1 MESISVSTRGGAQRL
16 ADGLEHESPTL
27 LDRLSKLNEASLRIN
42 ESLDFDTVL
51 QGVIDS
57 ARSLTNARYG
67 ALIAFDQS
75 GGIENLITS
84 GITPEERPRF
94 GDLPKGLGLLQY
106 LNEIDEPLRLADI
119 ASHPRSVGFPKGH
132 PSMVTF
138 LGVPIRHLGQ
148 RLGNIYLTEK
158 EGGRDFSPEDE
169 EILVMIAS
177 QAALVIANA
186 FRYQDEQR
194 ARADLQALVDISPV
208 GVLIFDGKTR
218 GLVSMN
224 PETRRIVRGVHAPGH
239 SLPELLSVLTFRRPD
254 GREIPPE
261 ELPTE
266 RAIRGRETIRGEEI
280 VIHLPDG
287 QAVTAIVSAVPILS
301 EEGEVV
307 SVVATLQD
315 MTPLEEMERQRA
327 EFLGMVS
334 HELRT
339 PLTTIKG
346 STATVLGAS
355 SSLDPT
361 EMRQFF
367 KIIDEQADR
376 MRNLINNLLDLTR
389 IEAGILAVTPEPTS
403 VAGIV
408 DEARKSFLLGGAGNR
423 IEVNLQ
429 RDLPRIAA
437 DGHRIVQV
445 LSNLIS
451 NASKNS
457 PESSTI
463 TVTVWQED
471 FHILFAIADE
481 GRGLSPESLPHLF
494 KKFSRIGGDAADQDI
509 EGTGVGLAICKGIVE
524 AHGGRIWAESDGLG
538 LGARLTF
545 TIPVAQEVVS
555 VLANGSGQ
563 LTGDS
568 GRTAPE
574 RARILAV
581 DDEPQILR
589 HINSTLSHAGFD
601 TFVTSD
607 PKEVEHLIADKK
619 PHLVLVDLALPGTD
633 GFALM
638 QRISRITE
646 APVIFLSG
654 RSEEHIIARA
664 FEMGAADYV
673 VKPFAPTELVARA
686 RAALRKWVAAGPS
699 RPSKPYQLG
708 DLKISY
714 ADRRVMVAGQPVQLS
729 ATEYKLLAEL
739 SANAGR
745 VLTHDQLLQRVWG
758 FDYSGNPR
766 LLQAFVKTLRRKLGD
781 DAKSPSYIFTE
792 FRVGYRMPGTSA
804 LDDSERDAPKK
815 GR

>member
-27 LDRLSKLNEASLRIN
+27 LDRLSELSAASLRIN

-75 GGIENLITS
+75 GGIETLITS

-106 LNEIDEPLRLADI
+106 LNEIEEPLRLADI

-132 PSMVTF
+132 PSMKTF
-138 LGVPIRHLGQ
+138 LGTPILRLGQ

-158 EGGRDFSPEDE
+158 EGGREFSPEDE

-186 FRYQDEQR
+186 LRYQDEQR

-266 RAIRGRETIRGEEI
+266 RAIRSRETIRAEEI
-280 VIHLPDG
+280 VIDLPDG

-315 MTPLEEMERQRA
+315 MTPLEELERQRA

-355 SSLDPT
+355 STVDPAET
-361 EMRQFF
+361 RHFF

-389 IEAGILAVTPEPTS
+389 IDAGILSVTPEPTS
-403 VAGIV
+403 VADVV
-408 DEARKSFLLGGAGNR
+408 DEAREAFLLGGGGNGIYVDLR
-423 IEVNLQ
+423 Q
-429 RDLPRIAA
+429 DLPRMAA

-457 PESSTI
+457 PQSSTI

-471 FHILFAIADE
+471 LHVLFAVADE
-481 GRGLSPESLPHLF
+481 GSGLSLERLPHVF
-494 KKFSRIGGDAADQDI
+494 KKFSRIVGDPAYQDI

-524 AHGGRIWAESDGLG
+524 SHGGRIWAESDGPG
-538 LGARLTF
+538 LGSRFMF
-545 TIPVAQEVVS
+545 TIPAAEEVVS
-555 VLANGSGQ
+555 VSANGSVQ
-563 LTGDS
+563 FTGDS
-568 GRTAPE
+568 ERTAQE

-581 DDEPQILR
+581 DDEPQVLR
-589 HINSTLSHAGFD
+589 HIKRTLLEAGYEAV
-601 TFVTSD
+601 VTGD
-607 PKEVEHLIADKK
+607 PREVEHLIEAKK
-619 PHLVLVDLALPGTD
+619 PHLVLLDLALPGTD

-638 QRISRITE
+638 KRISDTTD
-646 APVIFLSG
+646 AAVIFLSG
-654 RSEEHIIARA
+654 RSDEHTIARA
-664 FEMGAADYV
+664 LEMGAADYV
-673 VKPFAPTELVARA
+673 VKPFAPTELVARV
-686 RAALRKWVAAGPS
+686 RAALRRWAADGQS
-699 RPSKPYQLG
+699 RPSKSYELG
-708 DLKISY
+708 DLRISY
-714 ADRRVMVAGQPVQLS
+714 ADRRVMVAGQPVQLT

-745 VLTHDQLLQRVWG
+745 VLTHNQLLQRVWG
-758 FDYSGNPR
+758 FDYSGNPK

-792 FRVGYRMPGTSA
+792 FRVGYRMP
-804 LDDSERDAPKK
+804 RD
-815 GR
+815 

>member
-27 LDRLSKLNEASLRIN
+27 LDRLSELSAASLRIN

-75 GGIENLITS
+75 GGIETLVTS

-106 LNEIDEPLRLADI
+106 LNEIEEPLRLADI

-132 PSMVTF
+132 PSMKTF
-138 LGVPIRHLGQ
+138 LGTPILRLGQ

-158 EGGRDFSPEDE
+158 EGGREFSPEDE

-186 FRYQDEQR
+186 LRYQDEQR

-208 GVLIFDGKTR
+208 GVLIFDRKTR

-266 RAIRGRETIRGEEI
+266 RAIRSRETIRAEEI
-280 VIHLPDG
+280 VIDLPDG

-315 MTPLEEMERQRA
+315 MTPLEELERQRA

-355 SSLDPT
+355 STVDPAET
-361 EMRQFF
+361 RHFF

-389 IEAGILAVTPEPTS
+389 IDAGILSVTPEPTS
-403 VAGIV
+403 VADVV
-408 DEARKSFLLGGAGNR
+408 DEAREAFLLGGGGNGIYVDLR
-423 IEVNLQ
+423 Q
-429 RDLPRIAA
+429 DLPRMAA

-457 PESSTI
+457 PQSSTI

-471 FHILFAIADE
+471 LHVLFAVADE
-481 GRGLSPESLPHLF
+481 GSGLSLERLPHVF
-494 KKFSRIGGDAADQDI
+494 KKFSRIVGDPAYQDI

-524 AHGGRIWAESDGLG
+524 SHGGRIWAESDGPG
-538 LGARLTF
+538 LGSRFMF
-545 TIPVAQEVVS
+545 TIPAAEEVVS
-555 VLANGSGQ
+555 VSANGSVQ
-563 LTGDS
+563 FTGDS
-568 GRTAPE
+568 ERTAQE

-581 DDEPQILR
+581 DDEPQVLR
-589 HINSTLSHAGFD
+589 HIKSTLLEAGYEAV
-601 TFVTSD
+601 VTGD
-607 PKEVEHLIADKK
+607 PREVEHLIEAKK
-619 PHLVLVDLALPGTD
+619 PHLVLLDLALPGTD

-638 QRISRITE
+638 KRISDTTD
-646 APVIFLSG
+646 AAVIFLSG
-654 RSEEHIIARA
+654 RSDEHTIARA
-664 FEMGAADYV
+664 LEMGAADYV
-673 VKPFAPTELVARA
+673 VKPFAPTELVARV
-686 RAALRKWVAAGPS
+686 RAALRRWAADGQS
-699 RPSKPYQLG
+699 RPSKSYELG
-708 DLKISY
+708 DLRISY
-714 ADRRVMVAGQPVQLS
+714 ADRRVMVAGQPVQLT

-745 VLTHDQLLQRVWG
+745 VLTHNQLLQRVWG
-758 FDYSGNPR
+758 FDYSGNPK

-792 FRVGYRMPGTSA
+792 FRVGYRMP
-804 LDDSERDAPKK
+804 RD
-815 GR
+815 

>member
-1 MESISVSTRGGAQRL
+1 MESISVSTRGGVRKL
-16 ADGLEHESPTL
+16 ADGLERESPTM
-27 LDRLSKLNEASLRIN
+27 LDRLSKLSEASLRIN

-106 LNEIDEPLRLADI
+106 LNEIEEPLRLADI
-119 ASHPRSVGFPKGH
+119 ASHPRSVGFPKDH
-132 PSMVTF
+132 PSMKTF
-138 LGVPIRHLGQ
+138 LGTPIRHLGQ

-158 EGGRDFSPEDE
+158 EGGREFSPEDE

-186 FRYQDEQR
+186 LRYQDEQR

-254 GREIPPE
+254 GSEIPPE

-266 RAIRGRETIRGEEI
+266 RAILGRETIRGEEI

-327 EFLGMVS
+327 EFLGLVS

-346 STATVLGAS
+346 ATATVLGAS

-361 EMRQFF
+361 EIRQFF
-367 KIIDEQADR
+367 KIIDDQADR
-376 MRNLINNLLDLTR
+376 MRNLINDLLDITR
-389 IEAGILAVTPEPTS
+389 IDAGILSITPEPTS
-403 VAGIV
+403 VADVV
-408 DEARKSFLLGGAGNR
+408 DAAKEAFLLGGAGNR
-423 IEVNLQ
+423 IYVDLRQ
-429 RDLPRIAA
+429 DLPRMAA
-437 DGHRIVQV
+437 DGPRIVQV

-457 PESSTI
+457 PQSSTI

-471 FHILFAIADE
+471 LHVLFAVADE
-481 GRGLSPESLPHLF
+481 GRGLSPENLPHLF
-494 KKFSRIGGDAADQDI
+494 KKFSRIVGDPADQDI

-524 AHGGRIWAESDGLG
+524 AHGGRIWAESDGPG
-538 LGARLTF
+538 LGARFMF
-545 TIPVAQEVVS
+545 TIPAAEEVVS
-555 VLANGSGQ
+555 VSENGSVQ
-563 LTGDS
+563 FTGDS

-589 HINSTLSHAGFD
+589 HIKSTLLEAGYGAI
-601 TFVTSD
+601 VTGD
-607 PKEVEHLIADKK
+607 PREVEHLIEAKK

-638 QRISRITE
+638 KRISRITA

-654 RSEEHIIARA
+654 HSEEHIIARA
-664 FEMGAADYV
+664 LEMGAADYV
-673 VKPFAPTELVARA
+673 VKPFAPTELVARV
-686 RAALRKWVAAGPS
+686 RAALRRWAADGQS
-699 RPSKPYQLG
+699 RPSKPYELG
-708 DLKISY
+708 DLRISY
-714 ADRRVMVAGQPVQLS
+714 ADRRVMVAGQPVRLT
-729 ATEYKLLAEL
+729 ATEYKLLVEL
-739 SANAGR
+739 SVNAGR

-781 DAKSPSYIFTE
+781 YAKSPSYIFTE
-792 FRVGYRMPGTSA
+792 FRVGYRMP
-804 LDDSERDAPKK
+804 RD
-815 GR
+815 

>member
-16 ADGLEHESPTL
+16 ADGLKHESPTL
-27 LDRLSKLNEASLRIN
+27 LDRLSELSAASLRIN

-75 GGIENLITS
+75 GGIETLITS

-132 PSMVTF
+132 PSMKTF
-138 LGVPIRHLGQ
+138 LGTPIRHLGQ

-158 EGGRDFSPEDE
+158 EGGREFSPEDE

-186 FRYQDEQR
+186 LRYQDEQR

-266 RAIRGRETIRGEEI
+266 RAIRSRETIRAEEI
-280 VIHLPDG
+280 VIDLPDG

-301 EEGEVV
+301 EEGDVV

-315 MTPLEEMERQRA
+315 MTPVEELERQRA

-355 SSLDPT
+355 STLDPA

-389 IEAGILAVTPEPTS
+389 IDAGILSVTPEPTS
-403 VAGIV
+403 VADVV
-408 DEARKSFLLGGAGNR
+408 DEAREAFLLGGAGNR
-423 IEVNLQ
+423 IYVDLRQ
-429 RDLPRIAA
+429 DLPRIAA

-457 PESSTI
+457 PQSSTI

-471 FHILFAIADE
+471 INVLFAVADE
-481 GRGLSPESLPHLF
+481 GSGLSIEHLPNVF
-494 KKFSRIGGDAADQDI
+494 KKFSRIVGDPADQDI

-524 AHGGRIWAESDGLG
+524 SHGGRIWAESDGPG
-538 LGARLTF
+538 LGSRFMF
-545 TIPVAQEVVS
+545 TIPAAEEVVS
-555 VLANGSGQ
+555 VSENGSVQ
-563 LTGDS
+563 FTGDS
-568 GRTAPE
+568 RRTTQE

-589 HINSTLSHAGFD
+589 HIKSTLLEAGYEAV
-601 TFVTSD
+601 VTGD
-607 PKEVEHLIADKK
+607 PREVEHLIEAKK
-619 PHLVLVDLALPGTD
+619 PHLVLLDLALPGTD

-638 QRISRITE
+638 KRISDTTD
-646 APVIFLSG
+646 AAVIFLSG
-654 RSEEHIIARA
+654 RSEEQTIARA
-664 FEMGAADYV
+664 LEMGAADYV
-673 VKPFAPTELVARA
+673 VKPFAPTELVARV
-686 RAALRKWVAAGPS
+686 RAALRRGAADGQS
-699 RPSKPYQLG
+699 RPSKPYELG
-708 DLKISY
+708 DLRISY
-714 ADRRVMVAGQPVQLS
+714 ADRRVMVAGQPVQLT

-745 VLTHDQLLQRVWG
+745 VLTHNQLLQRVWG
-758 FDYSGNPR
+758 FDYSGNPK

-792 FRVGYRMPGTSA
+792 FRVGYRMP
-804 LDDSERDAPKK
+804 RD
-815 GR
+815 

>member
-1 MESISVSTRGGAQRL
+1 M
-16 ADGLEHESPTL
+16 
-27 LDRLSKLNEASLRIN
+27 
-42 ESLDFDTVL
+42 L

-132 PSMVTF
+132 PSMKTF
-138 LGVPIRHLGQ
+138 LGTPILRLGQ

-158 EGGRDFSPEDE
+158 EGGREFSPEDE

-186 FRYQDEQR
+186 LRYQDEQR

-254 GREIPPE
+254 GHEISPE

-266 RAIRGRETIRGEEI
+266 RAIRSRETIRAEEI

-301 EEGEVV
+301 EEGDVV

-315 MTPLEEMERQRA
+315 MTPVEELERQRA

-355 SSLDPT
+355 STVDPA

-389 IEAGILAVTPEPTS
+389 IDAGILSVTPEPTS
-403 VAGIV
+403 VADVV
-408 DEARKSFLLGGAGNR
+408 DEAREAFLLGGGGNR
-423 IEVNLQ
+423 IYVDLRQ
-429 RDLPRIAA
+429 DLPRMAA

-457 PESSTI
+457 PQSSTI
-463 TVTVWQED
+463 TVTVWQEGL
-471 FHILFAIADE
+471 HVLFAVVDE
-481 GRGLSPESLPHLF
+481 GTQIPHLALLVWPLWF
-494 KKFSRIGGDAADQDI
+494 YRTCSLSTRRHTYSDWA
-509 EGTGVGLAICKGIVE
+509 VE
-524 AHGGRIWAESDGLG
+524 
-538 LGARLTF
+538 
-545 TIPVAQEVVS
+545 
-555 VLANGSGQ
+555 
-563 LTGDS
+563 
-568 GRTAPE
+568 
-574 RARILAV
+574 RIL
-581 DDEPQILR
+581 
-589 HINSTLSHAGFD
+589 G
-601 TFVTSD
+601 
-607 PKEVEHLIADKK
+607 
-619 PHLVLVDLALPGTD
+619 D
-633 GFALM
+633 GFE
-638 QRISRITE
+638 SSG
-646 APVIFLSG
+646 APHMPNGGSLDAKEGMTRHGNLDESPSTDAPAQVAYAQGS
-654 RSEEHIIARA
+654 
-664 FEMGAADYV
+664 AA
-673 VKPFAPTELVARA
+673 
-686 RAALRKWVAAGPS
+686 
-699 RPSKPYQLG
+699 
-708 DLKISY
+708 
-714 ADRRVMVAGQPVQLS
+714 
-729 ATEYKLLAEL
+729 
-739 SANAGR
+739 SANI
-745 VLTHDQLLQRVWG
+745 L
-758 FDYSGNPR
+758 
-766 LLQAFVKTLRRKLGD
+766 
-781 DAKSPSYIFTE
+781 
-792 FRVGYRMPGTSA
+792 
-804 LDDSERDAPKK
+804 
-815 GR
+815 

>member
-27 LDRLSKLNEASLRIN
+27 LDRLSKLSAASLRIN

-106 LNEIDEPLRLADI
+106 LNEIEEPLRLADI
-119 ASHPRSVGFPKGH
+119 ASHPRSVGFPKDH
-132 PSMVTF
+132 PSMKTF
-138 LGVPIRHLGQ
+138 LGTPILRLGQ

-158 EGGRDFSPEDE
+158 EGGREFSPEDE

-186 FRYQDEQR
+186 LRYQDEQR

-261 ELPTE
+261 DLPTE
-266 RAIRGRETIRGEEI
+266 RAIRSRETIRAEEI

-301 EEGEVV
+301 EEGDVV

-315 MTPLEEMERQRA
+315 MTPVEELERQRA

-355 SSLDPT
+355 STLDPA

-389 IEAGILAVTPEPTS
+389 IDAGILSVTPEPTS
-403 VAGIV
+403 VADVV
-408 DEARKSFLLGGAGNR
+408 DEAREAFLLGGGGNR
-423 IEVNLQ
+423 IYVDLRQ
-429 RDLPRIAA
+429 DLPRMAA

-457 PESSTI
+457 PQSSTI

-471 FHILFAIADE
+471 LHVLFAVADE
-481 GRGLSPESLPHLF
+481 GSGLSLERLPHVF
-494 KKFSRIGGDAADQDI
+494 KKFSRIVGDPADQDI

-524 AHGGRIWAESDGLG
+524 SHGGRIWAESDGPG
-538 LGARLTF
+538 LGSRFMF
-545 TIPVAQEVVS
+545 TIPAAEEVVS
-555 VLANGSGQ
+555 VSANGSVQ
-563 LTGDS
+563 FTGDS
-568 GRTAPE
+568 ERTAQE

-581 DDEPQILR
+581 DDEPQVLR
-589 HINSTLSHAGFD
+589 HIKSTLLEAGYEAV
-601 TFVTSD
+601 VTGD
-607 PKEVEHLIADKK
+607 PREVEHLIEAKK
-619 PHLVLVDLALPGTD
+619 PHLVLLDLALPGTD

-638 QRISRITE
+638 KRISDTTD
-646 APVIFLSG
+646 AAVIFLSG
-654 RSEEHIIARA
+654 RSEEQTIARA
-664 FEMGAADYV
+664 LEMGAADYV
-673 VKPFAPTELVARA
+673 VKPFAPTELVARV
-686 RAALRKWVAAGPS
+686 RAALRRWAADGQS
-699 RPSKPYQLG
+699 RPSKPYELG
-708 DLKISY
+708 DLRISY
-714 ADRRVMVAGQPVQLS
+714 ADRRVMVAGQPVQLT

-745 VLTHDQLLQRVWG
+745 VLTHNQLLQRVWG
-758 FDYSGNPR
+758 FDYSGNPK

-792 FRVGYRMPGTSA
+792 FRVGYRMP
-804 LDDSERDAPKK
+804 RD
-815 GR
+815 

>member
-16 ADGLEHESPTL
+16 ADGLKHESPTL
-27 LDRLSKLNEASLRIN
+27 LDRLSELSAASLRIN

-75 GGIENLITS
+75 GGIETLITS

-106 LNEIDEPLRLADI
+106 LNEIEEPLRLADI

-132 PSMVTF
+132 PSMKTF
-138 LGVPIRHLGQ
+138 LGTPILRLGQ

-158 EGGRDFSPEDE
+158 EGGREFSPEDE

-186 FRYQDEQR
+186 LRYQDEQR

-218 GLVSMN
+218 DLVSMN

-239 SLPELLSVLTFRRPD
+239 SLPELLSVLTLRRPD

-266 RAIRGRETIRGEEI
+266 RAIRSRETIRAEEI
-280 VIHLPDG
+280 VIDLPDG

-301 EEGEVV
+301 EEGDVV

-315 MTPLEEMERQRA
+315 MTPVEELERQRA

-355 SSLDPT
+355 STLDPA

-389 IEAGILAVTPEPTS
+389 IDAGILSVTPEPTS
-403 VAGIV
+403 VADVV
-408 DEARKSFLLGGAGNR
+408 DEAREAFLLGGGGNR
-423 IEVNLQ
+423 IYVDLRQ
-429 RDLPRIAA
+429 DLPRIAA

-457 PESSTI
+457 PQSSTI

-471 FHILFAIADE
+471 INVLFAVADE
-481 GRGLSPESLPHLF
+481 GSGLSLERLPHVF
-494 KKFSRIGGDAADQDI
+494 KKFSRIVGDPADQDI

-524 AHGGRIWAESDGLG
+524 SHGGRIWAESDGPG
-538 LGARLTF
+538 LGSRFMF
-545 TIPVAQEVVS
+545 TIPAAEEVVS
-555 VLANGSGQ
+555 VSANGSVQ
-563 LTGDS
+563 FTGDS
-568 GRTAPE
+568 GRTAQE

-589 HINSTLSHAGFD
+589 HIKSTLLEAGYEAV
-601 TFVTSD
+601 VTGD
-607 PKEVEHLIADKK
+607 PREVEHLIEAKK
-619 PHLVLVDLALPGTD
+619 PHLVLLDLALPGTD

-638 QRISRITE
+638 KRISDTTD
-646 APVIFLSG
+646 AAVIFLSG
-654 RSEEHIIARA
+654 RSDEHTIARA
-664 FEMGAADYV
+664 LEMGAADYV
-673 VKPFAPTELVARA
+673 VKPFAPTELVARV
-686 RAALRKWVAAGPS
+686 RAALRRWAADGQS
-699 RPSKPYQLG
+699 RPSKSYELG
-708 DLKISY
+708 DLRISY
-714 ADRRVMVAGQPVQLS
+714 ADRRVMVAGQPVQLT

-745 VLTHDQLLQRVWG
+745 VLTHNQLLQRVWG
-758 FDYSGNPR
+758 FDYSGNLK

-792 FRVGYRMPGTSA
+792 FRVGYRMP
-804 LDDSERDAPKK
+804 RD
-815 GR
+815 

>member
-16 ADGLEHESPTL
+16 ADGLKHESPTL
-27 LDRLSKLNEASLRIN
+27 LDRLSELSAASLRIN

-75 GGIENLITS
+75 GGIETLITS

-132 PSMVTF
+132 PSMKTF
-138 LGVPIRHLGQ
+138 LGTPIRHLGQ

-158 EGGRDFSPEDE
+158 EGGREFSPEDE

-186 FRYQDEQR
+186 LRHQDEQR

-266 RAIRGRETIRGEEI
+266 RAIRSRETIRAEEI
-280 VIHLPDG
+280 VIDLPDG

-301 EEGEVV
+301 EEGDVV

-315 MTPLEEMERQRA
+315 MTPVEELERQRA
-327 EFLGMVS
+327 EFLGIVS

-355 SSLDPT
+355 STLDPA

-389 IEAGILAVTPEPTS
+389 IDAGILSVTPEPTS
-403 VAGIV
+403 VADVV
-408 DEARKSFLLGGAGNR
+408 DEAREAFLLGGAGNR
-423 IEVNLQ
+423 IYVDLRQ
-429 RDLPRIAA
+429 DLPRIAA

-457 PESSTI
+457 PQSSTI

-471 FHILFAIADE
+471 INVLFAVADE
-481 GRGLSPESLPHLF
+481 GSGLSIEHLPNVF
-494 KKFSRIGGDAADQDI
+494 KKFSRIVGDPADQDI

-524 AHGGRIWAESDGLG
+524 LHGGRIWAESDGPG
-538 LGARLTF
+538 LGSRFMF
-545 TIPVAQEVVS
+545 TIPAAEEVVS
-555 VLANGSGQ
+555 VSENGSVQ
-563 LTGDS
+563 FTGDS
-568 GRTAPE
+568 RRTTQE

-589 HINSTLSHAGFD
+589 HIKSTLLEAGYEAV
-601 TFVTSD
+601 VTGD
-607 PKEVEHLIADKK
+607 PREVEHLIEAKK
-619 PHLVLVDLALPGTD
+619 PHLVLLDLALPGTD

-638 QRISRITE
+638 KRISDTTD
-646 APVIFLSG
+646 AAVIFLSG
-654 RSEEHIIARA
+654 RSEEQTIARA
-664 FEMGAADYV
+664 LEMGAADYV
-673 VKPFAPTELVARA
+673 VKPFAPTELVARV
-686 RAALRKWVAAGPS
+686 RAALRRGAADGQS
-699 RPSKPYQLG
+699 RPSKPYELG
-708 DLKISY
+708 DLRISY
-714 ADRRVMVAGQPVQLS
+714 ADRRVMVAGQPVQLT

-745 VLTHDQLLQRVWG
+745 VLTHNQLLQRVWG
-758 FDYSGNPR
+758 FDYSGNPK

-792 FRVGYRMPGTSA
+792 FRVGYRMP
-804 LDDSERDAPKK
+804 RD
-815 GR
+815 

>member
-1 MESISVSTRGGAQRL
+1 M
-16 ADGLEHESPTL
+16 
-27 LDRLSKLNEASLRIN
+27 LDRLSKLSEASLRIN
-42 ESLDFDTVL
+42 ESLDFDAVL

-106 LNEIDEPLRLADI
+106 LNEIEEPLRLADI

-132 PSMVTF
+132 PSMKTF
-138 LGVPIRHLGQ
+138 LGTPIRHLGQ
-148 RLGNIYLTEK
+148 RLCNIYLTEK
-158 EGGRDFSPEDE
+158 EGGREFSPEDE

-186 FRYQDEQR
+186 LRYQDEQR

-218 GLVSMN
+218 NLLSMN

-254 GREIPPE
+254 GGELTLE

-266 RAIRGRETIRGEEI
+266 RAIRSRETVRAEEI
-280 VIHLPDG
+280 IIHLPDG

-315 MTPLEEMERQRA
+315 MTPLEELERQRA

-355 SSLDPT
+355 SALDAT

-376 MRNLINNLLDLTR
+376 MRDLISNLLDLTR
-389 IEAGILAVTPEPTS
+389 IQAGMLSVTPEPIS
-403 VAGIV
+403 VADVV
-408 DEARKSFLLGGAGNR
+408 DQARESFLLGGGRNR
-423 IEVNLQ
+423 IDADLPE
-429 RDLPRIAA
+429 DLPRIAA
-437 DGHRIVQV
+437 DKDRTVQV

-451 NASKNS
+451 NASRNS
-457 PESSTI
+457 PDFSTI
-463 TVTVWQED
+463 AVTVRQED
-471 FHILFAIADE
+471 FHILFAVADE
-481 GRGLSPESLPHLF
+481 GRGISPEQLPHLF
-494 KKFSRIGGDAADQDI
+494 KKFSRIVGGSADQDI
-509 EGTGVGLAICKGIVE
+509 EGTGMGLVICKGIVE
-524 AHGGRIWAESDGLG
+524 AHGGRIWAESDGPG
-538 LGARLTF
+538 LGSRFAF
-545 TIPVAQEVVS
+545 TIPVSEEVVGVS
-555 VLANGSGQ
+555 ANGAVQ
-563 LTGDS
+563 INGDS
-568 GRTAPE
+568 GTTAPE
-574 RARILAV
+574 RTRILAV

-589 HINSTLSHAGFD
+589 HLNSTLSEAGYEAV
-601 TFVTSD
+601 VTGD
-607 PKEVEHLIADKK
+607 PREVEHLIEAKK

-638 QRISRITE
+638 KRISDITD
-646 APVIFLSG
+646 AAVIFLSG
-654 RSEEHIIARA
+654 RSEEQTIARA
-664 FEMGAADYV
+664 LEMGAADYV
-673 VKPFAPTELVARA
+673 VKPFSPTELVARV
-686 RAALRKWVAAGPS
+686 RAALRRGAAAGQS
-699 RPSKPYQLG
+699 RPSKPYEWG

-714 ADRRVMVAGQPVQLS
+714 ADRRVLVAGQPVQLT

-758 FDYSGNPR
+758 IDYSGNPK

-781 DAKSPSYIFTE
+781 DARSPSYIFTE
-792 FRVGYRMPGTSA
+792 FRVGYRMPK
-804 LDDSERDAPKK
+804 E
-815 GR
+815 

>member
-27 LDRLSKLNEASLRIN
+27 LDRLSELSAASLRIN

-75 GGIENLITS
+75 GGIETLITS

-106 LNEIDEPLRLADI
+106 LNEIEEPLRLADI

-132 PSMVTF
+132 PSMKTF
-138 LGVPIRHLGQ
+138 LGTPILRLGQ

-158 EGGRDFSPEDE
+158 EGGREFSPEDE

-186 FRYQDEQR
+186 LRYQDEQR

-218 GLVSMN
+218 DLVSMN

-239 SLPELLSVLTFRRPD
+239 SLPELLSVLTLRRPD

-266 RAIRGRETIRGEEI
+266 RAIRSRETIRAEEI
-280 VIHLPDG
+280 VIDLPDG

-301 EEGEVV
+301 EEGDVV

-315 MTPLEEMERQRA
+315 MTPVEELERQRA

-355 SSLDPT
+355 STFDPA

-389 IEAGILAVTPEPTS
+389 IDAGILSVTPEPTS
-403 VAGIV
+403 VADVV
-408 DEARKSFLLGGAGNR
+408 DEAREAFLLGGGGNR
-423 IEVNLQ
+423 IYVDLRQ
-429 RDLPRIAA
+429 DLPRIAA

-457 PESSTI
+457 PQSSTI

-471 FHILFAIADE
+471 INVLFAVADE
-481 GRGLSPESLPHLF
+481 GSGLSLERLPHVF
-494 KKFSRIGGDAADQDI
+494 KKFSRIVGDPADQDI

-524 AHGGRIWAESDGLG
+524 SHGGRIWAESDGPG
-538 LGARLTF
+538 LGSRFMF
-545 TIPVAQEVVS
+545 TIPAAEEVVS
-555 VLANGSGQ
+555 VSANGSVQ
-563 LTGDS
+563 FTGDS
-568 GRTAPE
+568 GRTAQE

-589 HINSTLSHAGFD
+589 HIKSTLLEAGYEAV
-601 TFVTSD
+601 VTGD
-607 PKEVEHLIADKK
+607 PREVEHLIEAKK
-619 PHLVLVDLALPGTD
+619 PHLVLLDLALPGTD

-638 QRISRITE
+638 KRISDTTD
-646 APVIFLSG
+646 AAVIFLSG
-654 RSEEHIIARA
+654 RSDEHTIARA
-664 FEMGAADYV
+664 LEMGAADYV
-673 VKPFAPTELVARA
+673 VKPFAPTELVARV
-686 RAALRKWVAAGPS
+686 RAALRRWAADGQS
-699 RPSKPYQLG
+699 RPSKSYELG
-708 DLKISY
+708 DLRISY
-714 ADRRVMVAGQPVQLS
+714 ADRRVMVAGQPVQLT

-745 VLTHDQLLQRVWG
+745 VLTHNQLLQRVWG
-758 FDYSGNPR
+758 FDYSGNPK

-792 FRVGYRMPGTSA
+792 FRVGYRMP
-804 LDDSERDAPKK
+804 RD
-815 GR
+815 

>member
-16 ADGLEHESPTL
+16 ADGLKHESPTL
-27 LDRLSKLNEASLRIN
+27 LDRLSELSAASLRIN

-75 GGIENLITS
+75 GGIETLITS

-106 LNEIDEPLRLADI
+106 LNEIEEPLRLADI

-132 PSMVTF
+132 PSMKTF
-138 LGVPIRHLGQ
+138 LGTPILRLGQ

-158 EGGRDFSPEDE
+158 EGGREFSPEDE

-186 FRYQDEQR
+186 LRYQDEQR

-218 GLVSMN
+218 DLVSMN

-239 SLPELLSVLTFRRPD
+239 SLPELLSVLTLRRPD

-266 RAIRGRETIRGEEI
+266 RAIRSRETIRAEEI
-280 VIHLPDG
+280 VIDLPDG

-301 EEGEVV
+301 EEGDVV

-315 MTPLEEMERQRA
+315 MTPVEELERQRA

-355 SSLDPT
+355 STFDPA

-389 IEAGILAVTPEPTS
+389 IDAGILSVTPEPTS
-403 VAGIV
+403 VADVV
-408 DEARKSFLLGGAGNR
+408 DEAREAFLLGGGGNR
-423 IEVNLQ
+423 IYVDLRQ
-429 RDLPRIAA
+429 DLPRIAA

-457 PESSTI
+457 PQSSTI

-471 FHILFAIADE
+471 INVLFAVADE
-481 GRGLSPESLPHLF
+481 GSGLSLERLPHVF
-494 KKFSRIGGDAADQDI
+494 KKFSRIVGDPADQDI

-524 AHGGRIWAESDGLG
+524 SHGGRIWAESDGPG
-538 LGARLTF
+538 LGSRFMF
-545 TIPVAQEVVS
+545 TIPAAEEVVS
-555 VLANGSGQ
+555 VSANGSVQ
-563 LTGDS
+563 FTGDS
-568 GRTAPE
+568 GRTAQE

-589 HINSTLSHAGFD
+589 HIKSTLLEAGYEAV
-601 TFVTSD
+601 VTGD
-607 PKEVEHLIADKK
+607 PREVEHLIEAKK
-619 PHLVLVDLALPGTD
+619 PHLVLLDLALPGTD

-638 QRISRITE
+638 KRISDTTD
-646 APVIFLSG
+646 AAVIFLSG
-654 RSEEHIIARA
+654 RSDEHTIARA
-664 FEMGAADYV
+664 LEMGAADYV
-673 VKPFAPTELVARA
+673 VKPFAPTELVARV
-686 RAALRKWVAAGPS
+686 RAALRRWAADGQS
-699 RPSKPYQLG
+699 RPSKSYELG
-708 DLKISY
+708 DLRISY
-714 ADRRVMVAGQPVQLS
+714 ADRRVMVAGQPVQLT

-745 VLTHDQLLQRVWG
+745 VLTHNQLLQRVWG
-758 FDYSGNPR
+758 FDYSGNPK

-792 FRVGYRMPGTSA
+792 FRVGYRMP
-804 LDDSERDAPKK
+804 RD
-815 GR
+815 